1 MIVGGSSNKKRKYEE
16 ISNTPKNEDELFLND
31 DGNLKKR
38 ASAQTE
44 QDAKGENNN
53 QEDYDKENF
62 NQGNGAGRSK
72 KSMSHYQ
79 A

>member
-53 QEDYDKENF
+53 
-62 NQGNGAGRSK
+62 
-72 KSMSHYQ
+72 
-79 A
+79 